1 MIDFAAVKK
10 RRELRGVTVV
20 AFVCNG
26 CMGHDHQ
33 FNWMG
38 RVERFEEKWG
48 REHAV
53 ARVLKRGN
61 QDVRDTDLG
70 VVHIPLH
77 DSQLQQ
83 IHGSIYAYYQ

>member
-10 RRELRGVTVV
+10 RRELLGVNVV
-20 AFVCNG
+20 AFDCRG
-26 CMGHDHQ
+26 CMSEDHR
-33 FNWMG
+33 FLWMG
-38 RVERFEEKWG
+38 KIERFEEKWG

-53 ARVLKRGN
+53 ARVLKRGS
-61 QDVRDTDLG
+61 QDVRGTDLG

-83 IHGSIYAYYQ
+83 IYGSLYAYCQ